1 MNEHKT
7 QQKNNSKRIVKWQQN
22 LVNKTTVLL
31 AFSISLASTSFA
43 QTTDIYDSLTQTPQQ
58 QFDFIAQ
65 NLNLSEV
72 TTGFLSDKGVPLLIL
87 DEFNGQPQ
95 GISDQNTSSPLK
107 FSKLYAMLSSMKISQ
122 NYSLAHPDVYKNVIL
137 NSPANQ
143 IPFGII
149 HYDYNEAREDAISQ
163 NLLTS
168 NGGQLFDV
176 QSRPYSPY
184 LQKEVFLSTPLH
196 SKSIQLVNEFI
207 LPSNLIFSNVGK
219 TISSIKVDFGNGQ
232 GFQSVNQNQA
242 IQISYTSF
250 GEKNI
255 TTKITYSDQSE
266 VVAHSKL
273 TLIAAASKN
282 YYVADHV
289 ETIFGTP
296 FLDEEGSTETGSA
309 EISVFLACGHK
320 SLVKPLIW
328 VEGFNP
334 SMVGNLTAERMEDI
348 LSSGNFDGTD
358 IRTLCNEEGY
368 DLIYVDFTKGG
379 DWIEKNGL
387 VVREVIKWANARK
400 EENGSTEQNIVIGE
414 SMGGVVAKYALRKME
429 LLGEDHETKTYMSLD
444 SPHQGANIPL
454 SAQYA
459 AKQIPYILLDG
470 LYLYEYILPSDFDG
484 DGLPDEIDIRL
495 GEQLLNERAA
505 RQMVIYQAPNNFFNQ
520 TGTDLVSATHLTFY
534 NSYHSM
540 GDLEHCETYMS
551 SNGSPNGSGG
561 HQGFAPEEIL
571 LKIKFNNTSMD
582 NFILAN
588 MDLEP
593 ENLMEALGTTFSII
607 GVGALQMVGSIFV
620 QGLVNFELK
629 ALPNYTG
636 VKKEIYK
643 GHVSAHFLL
652 LPIVWSHKTVKVKE
666 VYPYDSSPG
675 GTYEVSNLKAINIIE
690 HPILA
695 QAIAFDNVYIKSTN
709 FNYIPVFSGLDLPL
723 TYRTNPYADASNLNL
738 MNSLSSAK
746 RVVLS
751 DEVYPSVDLFGNDI
765 DLNNSLHTYFY
776 NSNSDWFNLHLIGN
790 DEINDAPTWS
800 SGSFNFGEGNFGGF
814 SNYTNTDF
822 KRTSSKIDILNRIT
836 GTGKVYVNMNN
847 KIGNIG
853 TGLGAYTVLGT
864 PSDPT
869 NFIVSIKPKCY
880 DSTKILLVDAGG
892 ILHIG
897 YDENTTGEVHI
908 LEGAELIIGN
918 GGSLYIK
925 ENSKLVIHRG
935 AKLIFEDGGFISN
948 EGKIEIQG
956 VYDGDLESWS
966 SGELEYHDGADLKM
980 EHEFAE
986 IDFNGG
992 NLMIKENATFKFRH
1006 DTGPSGFLR
1015 FSTWGKHIFGETNSR
1030 FQIKGD
1036 GTTDV
1041 IVLIENGSDL
1051 LSNNI
1056 LDFIKIDKGRVVF
1069 RENARLASIV
1079 PYYSDDVTYQGLF
1092 GNRGLHVFKY
1102 SHIINANFDEVPIKA
1117 PLFYGGTG
1125 SLNLYN
1131 SVVNNST
1138 SETAIYV
1145 NGGSYKIGNTQINA
1159 NHFHMI
1165 NSLNM
1170 IRPAL
1175 LFNSVLTSNHDN
1187 GAVTIGVQDYSS
1199 VQLSMSGNTLNGNYV
1214 GAFKLEGALK
1224 LSCNDFNSFVYGG
1237 VFGYN
1242 NTKVRMNSWSRAGYN
1257 HFIPANNSALS
1268 VYLDGAREINLHK
1281 GYNVFDEDISST
1293 IVSGTIRPFF
1303 LISSI
1308 SGIANKWNLSGT
1320 LPSPGFTN
1328 IVNELGPGMPI
1339 VPVDATGPDF
1349 GTCGQHYPAGGGIIL
1364 TGGTATGNTNSQIQF
1379 SFGLVTV
1386 DDAIE
1391 MATLEMEEF
1400 NNNGDDIVAIDML
1413 SEILMYNYPNI
1424 GNDLDALLNEAQ
1436 SYMEQTLRHAFDTE
1450 TITVSSNM
1458 NGFEP
1463 SVQQYVNTLN
1473 KRGQT
1478 NINSV
1483 NYYQQFEIEMKK
1495 AHLFHLLG
1503 NRDLAFQVL
1512 VNTEACG
1519 VLETEQIQINHW
1531 KEVFQEEK
1539 AKISYGFEAESI
1551 DSNWVDTS
1559 SYIQPQQQ
1567 QQFGN
1572 FGTLI
1577 QSPTSVLGS
1586 SCNQIKSLNPGIYNK
1601 REMTVYP
1608 NPADNELFMIKDLEE
1623 GSKGEIVI
1631 HSLLGQHMLSLA
1643 CRAGENTTVIDV
1655 SSFSSGSYIYS
1666 YYVDG
1671 VLEDMGK
1678 LIIQN

>member
-1 MNEHKT
+1 MKQYEN
-7 QQKNNSKRIVKWQQN
+7 QQRSIAKRIVNWQRK
-22 LVNKTTVLL
+22 LMYKAI
-31 AFSISLASTSFA
+31 AFSTLSISLLSTSFA

-65 NLNLSEV
+65 NLDLSEV
-72 TTGFLSDKGVPLLIL
+72 TTGFLLDKAMPMIAIENF
-87 DEFNGQPQ
+87 DGQQ
-95 GISDQNTSSPLK
+95 LSTDNLGTTFD
-107 FSKLYAMLSSMKISQ
+107 FCKLYATLSSMSINS
-122 NYSLAHPDVYKNVIL
+122 NFSLPDPNSYTSLIENPQITQIQMGVI
-137 NSPANQ
+137 AYEYNQ
-143 IPFGII
+143 L
-149 HYDYNEAREDAISQ
+149 REDALTQ
-163 NLLTS
+163 NLLTT
-168 NGGQLFDV
+168 NGTQFFDV
-176 QSRPYSPY
+176 LNRPQSPY
-184 LQKEVFLSTPLH
+184 LQKEVFLASPMKQGVMGL
-196 SKSIQLVNEFI
+196 IQDFI
-207 LPSNLIFSNVGK
+207 LPSALMHTNSTKVIANIQMDFDDGLGFRNVIIDQG
-219 TISSIKVDFGNGQ
+219 TAVTYSQEGIK
-232 GFQSVNQNQA
+232 
-242 IQISYTSF
+242 II
-250 GEKNI
+250 K
-255 TTKITYSDQSE
+255 TKINYTDLSS
-266 VVAHSKL
+266 
-273 TLIAAASKN
+273 LIAHGEIEVFEMNLAKYNWSDTIPVN
-282 YYVADHV
+282 IELELTADIAYSGEYGKAKV
-289 ETIFGTP
+289 TV
-296 FLDEEGSTETGSA
+296 L
-309 EISVFLACGHK
+309 LACGHTDIQ
-320 SLVKPLIW
+320 KPLIF

-334 SMVGNLTAERMEDI
+334 PVSGLGIPYEYTYMNGI
-348 LSSGNFDGTD
+348 LLSGKIGEVSITEFCD
-358 IRTLCNEEGY
+358 EEGY
-368 DLIYVDFTKGG
+368 DLIYVDFEDGG
-379 DWIEKNGL
+379 DYMQKNAY
-387 VVREVIKWANARK
+387 VVQKVISWANEQKVA
-400 EENGSTEQNIVIGE
+400 NGSTEKNVVIGE
-414 SMGGVVAKYALRKME
+414 SMGGVIAKYALRTME
-429 LLGEDHETKTYMSLD
+429 LAGVDHETDVYMSID
-444 SPHQGANIPL
+444 SPHQGANVPL
-454 SAQYA
+454 SFQYAVKHIPYIKFSGHALHTFFPEPVVSLSQKIPFGELIATLYKIPTGPELMDILAGEKLLNTRA
-459 AKQIPYILLDG
+459 AKQMLL
-470 LYLYEYILPSDFDG
+470 
-484 DGLPDEIDIRL
+484 
-495 GEQLLNERAA
+495 
-505 RQMVIYQAPNNFFNQ
+505 YQAPDDFSNQ
-520 TGTDLVSATHLTFY
+520 TGTSLKSIQHIAFY
-534 NSYHSM
+534 GEYEAL
-540 GDLEHCETYMS
+540 GDLENCETYMMSDGS
-551 SNGSPNGSGG
+551 SLGSSGG
-561 HQGFAPEEIL
+561 QEFDPYDEIL
-571 LKIKFNNTSMD
+571 KLDFNGGDIDNLIIENVENGGLGLLHWFTGGKIEFHLN
-582 NFILAN
+582 
-588 MDLEP
+588 
-593 ENLMEALGTTFSII
+593 
-607 GVGALQMVGSIFV
+607 
-620 QGLVNFELK
+620 
-629 ALPNYTG
+629 ALPDYSVSN
-636 VKKEIYK
+636 KRIYK
-643 GHVSAHFLL
+643 GFLEVRILHVVGIAFSN
-652 LPIVWSHKTVKVKE
+652 KTVKVKE

-675 GTYEVSNLKAINIIE
+675 GRYDLSIVAEENLDSV
-690 HPILA
+690 PILKS
-695 QAIAFDNVYIKSTN
+695 AIDGGNIAVNISGFN
-709 FNYIPVFSGLDLPL
+709 FVPTFSSLDMPP
-723 TYRTNPYADASNLNL
+723 TYKVNPYAPFTNLNL
-738 MNSLSSAK
+738 INSQSSAF
-746 RVVLS
+746 RSVLF
-751 DEVYPSVDLFGNDI
+751 DGVYSTTGVFLDPLV
-765 DLNNSLHTYFY
+765 LNNYEHTALHN
-776 NSNSDWFNLHLIGN
+776 NSADWFHLHLIGN
-790 DEINDAPTWS
+790 DEINDAPIWS

-822 KRTSSKIDILNRIT
+822 KRTSSKIDSLDRIT

-880 DSTKILLVDAGG
+880 DSTKTLLVDAGG
-892 ILHIG
+892 IFHIG
-897 YDENTTGEVHI
+897 YNEDHKGEVHI
-908 LEGAELIIGN
+908 LEGAELRIGN

-956 VYDGDLESWS
+956 VYDGDLETWF

-1006 DTGPSGFLR
+1006 NTGPSGFLR
-1015 FSTWGKHIFGETNSR
+1015 FSTRGKHIFGETNSR

-1041 IVLIENGSDL
+1041 IVLIEEGADL
-1051 LSNNI
+1051 LSNNV

-1092 GNRGLHVFKY
+1092 ENRGLHVFKY
-1102 SHIINANFDEVPIKA
+1102 SHIINANFDEVPIRA

-1257 HFIPANNSALS
+1257 HFTPANNSALS
-1268 VYLDGAREINLHK
+1268 VYLNGAREINLHK
-1281 GYNVFDEDISST
+1281 GYNVFDEDISSI

-1364 TGGTATGNTNSQIQF
+1364 TGGTATGNTNSQVQF
-1379 SFGLVTV
+1379 SFGFVTV

-1391 MATLEMEEF
+1391 MAILEMEEF

-1413 SEILMYNYPNI
+1413 SEILMYNYPNV

-1531 KEVFQEEK
+1531 KKVFQEEK

-1559 SYIQPQQQ
+1559 SYKQPQQQ

-1577 QSPTSVLGS
+1577 QSPTSVLAS

-1601 REMTVYP
+1601 REITVYP
-1608 NPADNELFMIKDLEE
+1608 NPADNELFMINDLDE
-1623 GSKGEIVI
+1623 GSTGGIVI
-1631 HSLLGQHMLSLA
+1631 HSLLGQHMLSLD
-1643 CRAGENTTVIDV
+1643 CRAGENTTLIDV
-1655 SSFSSGSYIYS
+1655 SSFSSGSYIYL

-1671 VLEDMGK
+1671 VLEDKGK